1 MKKQAVMYPSVYD
14 KSAVSALTKI
24 NCLTAT
30 YSHSF
35 DGFGTRAYIL
45 DYEEI
50 LPNLSDK
57 RM

>member
-1 MKKQAVMYPSVYD
+1 MKQRAIIYPSVYED
-14 KSAVSALTKI
+14 NVVTPLTKV

-30 YSHSF
+30 YNHNF
-35 DGFGTRAYIL
+35 DGFGTRAFIL

-57 RM
+57 RV